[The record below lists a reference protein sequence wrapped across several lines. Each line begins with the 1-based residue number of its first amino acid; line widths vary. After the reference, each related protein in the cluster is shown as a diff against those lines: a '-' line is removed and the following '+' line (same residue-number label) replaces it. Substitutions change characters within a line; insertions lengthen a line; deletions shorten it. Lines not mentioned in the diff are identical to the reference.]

1 MELQKVKHIKKAGLN
16 ASRSYSFST
25 NDSDGTCSSSYEM
38 EKNTDWR
45 AVTIAGIVTFLSA
58 VENTVVTMSEW
69 PYMHT
74 IDREATSQFFGFVS
88 SVSKFGHAMFAVAFA
103 FWTYKIQ
110 STKMPLIMGRVTA
123 FVACCLYLSVELL
136 PEGRRYLMLL
146 CYFLFGIASSS
157 SAVLRAYLAA
167 VSTTQDRA
175 KAYSAFVV
183 ATMLSIV
190 IGPICQLI
198 FASIRYPGFVL
209 IEGFLMFHIYSAPI
223 WIATFTNFIS
233 VAIIHYALKDVYSL
247 KSTEEMFYLEVG
259 DSFNLENFK
268 AWIRRVHSMDLNWP
282 LIIVCWMERML
293 VSLTVVTLYTVVS
306 PFVMI
311 SYGWDGQKTVNVLS
325 LCMGIVGVLAITIA
339 VAFIFL
345 RFGNVISPRCSFL
358 LAASVTAAMYVLSYP
373 YEITSHKMLPYNET
387 LGTGCDTRQ
396 YTWCDTAYGTSS
408 IVFLSVICVVMGIG
422 VPMSAISLDTI
433 YSKVLGNIDQNV
445 MQGAIVVADDVILIF
460 GPLYA
465 ASMFTYNGP
474 STLWLVNGLVTV
486 CGLVCWLAFFSKM

>member
-1 MELQKVKHIKKAGLN
+1 
-16 ASRSYSFST
+16 
-25 NDSDGTCSSSYEM
+25 M
-38 EKNTDWR
+38 EKKTDWK
-45 AVTIAGIVTFLSA
+45 AVTMAGIVTFLSA

-88 SVSKFGHAMFAVAFA
+88 SVSKFGHAMFAVVFA
-103 FWTYKIQ
+103 FWTYKIR
-110 STKMPLIMGRVTA
+110 STKMPLIVGRVTA

-190 IGPICQLI
+190 IGPVCQLI

-233 VAIIHYALKDVYSL
+233 VAIIHYFLIPRLPTTWKFDLMNIQMGY
-247 KSTEEMFYLEVG
+247 
-259 DSFNLENFK
+259 SFNLENTK
-268 AWIRRVHSMDLNWP
+268 AWIRRLHSMDLNWP
-282 LIIVCWMERML
+282 LIIVFWSRLFLASYMNHIQY
-293 VSLTVVTLYTVVS
+293 SVVS

-325 LCMGIVGVLAITIA
+325 LCMGVVGVLAIIIA

-345 RFGNVISPRCSFL
+345 RFGNIISPRCSFL

-373 YEITSHKMLPYNET
+373 YEMTSHKMLPYNET

-396 YTWCDTAYGTSS
+396 YTWCDTAYGTSP
-408 IVFLSVICVVMGIG
+408 IVFLSVTCVVMGIG

-433 YSKVLGNIDQNV
+433 YSKVLGNIDQV
-445 MQGAIVVADDVILIF
+445 ISSDDIVSTEPSLFKVRPIISCADGPTLLKYIPAHLTYTQMFLDRLRNARPNKAYVVKSFDVTALYTN
-460 GPLYA
+460 GRMTPLCK
-465 ASMFTYNGP
+465 P
-474 STLWLVNGLVTV
+474 
-486 CGLVCWLAFFSKM
+486 

>member
-1 MELQKVKHIKKAGLN
+1 MGKNPKYSGNGKPANSGHIMGRICGTNLFTVGDNIRLGSCIEQNNITMIYVVKCFACLVVDKEHC
-16 ASRSYSFST
+16 SRRRHPCSYL
-25 NDSDGTCSSSYEM
+25 
-38 EKNTDWR
+38 R
-45 AVTIAGIVTFLSA
+45 FLM
-58 VENTVVTMSEW
+58 NGVVQNV
-69 PYMHT
+69 
-74 IDREATSQFFGFVS
+74 R
-88 SVSKFGHAMFAVAFA
+88 
-103 FWTYKIQ
+103 
-110 STKMPLIMGRVTA
+110 MPLIMGRVTA

-247 KSTEEMFYLEVG
+247 KSTEEVG

-282 LIIVCWMERML
+282 LIIVCWMERI
-293 VSLTVVTLYTVVS
+293 VVS

-345 RFGNVISPRCSFL
+345 RFGNVQPVFIFSLFASICTNSSIS
-358 LAASVTAAMYVLSYP
+358 
-373 YEITSHKMLPYNET
+373 ET

-433 YSKVLGNIDQNV
+433 YSKVLGNIDQEKY
-445 MQGAIVVADDVILIF
+445 IYCL
-460 GPLYA
+460 
-465 ASMFTYNGP
+465 NGCS
-474 STLWLVNGLVTV
+474 ST
-486 CGLVCWLAFFSKM
+486 FS